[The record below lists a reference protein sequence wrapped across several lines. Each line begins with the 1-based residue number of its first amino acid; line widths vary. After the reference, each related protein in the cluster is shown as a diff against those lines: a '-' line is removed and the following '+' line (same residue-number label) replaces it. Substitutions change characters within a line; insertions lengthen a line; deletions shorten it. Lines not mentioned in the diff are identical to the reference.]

1 MRTQMKQH
9 RKERDMAYKKL
20 KCPKCDRK
28 FSMKAHLAHHLR
40 WLDARK
46 KEPLGCIA
54 PTGLE
59 RIGSFVRRYDLIADR
74 FILRAVMS
82 RTKAS

>member
-1 MRTQMKQH
+1 
-9 RKERDMAYKKL
+9 MAYKKL

-46 KEPLGCIA
+46 KEPLGCMA

-59 RIGSFVRRYDLIADR
+59 RIGSIARSHNPRGDR
-74 FILRAVMS
+74 FVERAVMLRNIS
-82 RTKAS
+82 G